1 METDTRR
8 EQTAQVLGWMEAS
21 EECTNFWACW
31 HGPGFLNDALE
42 VPGTVE
48 GFFRWILCVVVIFVT
63 VTKHLRETT
72 HAGRICSSVAD
83 PDIWRGMMAAAVPS
97 QL

>member
-1 METDTRR
+1 
-8 EQTAQVLGWMEAS
+8 MEAS

-48 GFFRWILCVVVIFVT
+48 GFFRRILCAVVIFVT
-63 VTKHLRETT
+63 VTKHLRETA
-72 HAGRICSSVAD
+72 HAGRIYSSDAD
-83 PDIWRGMMAAAVPS
+83 PDIWQGMMAVAVPS

>member
-1 METDTRR
+1 
-8 EQTAQVLGWMEAS
+8 MEAS

-48 GFFRWILCVVVIFVT
+48 GFFRRILCAVVIFVT
-63 VTKHLRETT
+63 VTKHLRETA
-72 HAGRICSSVAD
+72 HAGRIYSSDAD
-83 PDIWRGMMAAAVPS
+83 PDIWQGMMAAAVPS